1 MFFWPMWISRVVAHA
16 HDVSQGRNLNNE
28 CNKQPLDPSIRLN
41 TDLAARP
48 QGAVIDDADEAMD
61 AAAIARVAA
70 DEALARGDADAA
82 VTLLEEALEHVVTAM
97 KLAND
102 DPPAPPSGDL
112 ASLTPRELEVIR
124 LVARGMTNAE
134 IAAELV
140 ISPRTAQSHVASAL
154 KKSGTRRRTELAALA
169 IREGIA
175 TP

>member
-1 MFFWPMWISRVVAHA
+1 MFFWPMWISRVVAYA
-16 HDVSQGRNLNNE
+16 HDVSQGRNLSNE
-28 CNKQPLDPSIRLN
+28 CNKQSTDPSIRLN
-41 TDLAARP
+41 TDLAAGP
-48 QGAVIDDADEAMD
+48 QGAVIDADEALD

-97 KLAND
+97 ELAND

-112 ASLTPRELEVIR
+112 APLTPRELEVVR

-140 ISPRTAQSHVASAL
+140 ISPRTAQSHVANAL
-154 KKSGTRRRTELAALA
+154 RKSGTRRRTELAALA
-169 IREGIA
+169 IREGFA